1 MIGVGESG
9 TQALR
14 LDSIEAQGSESLEQA
29 LASGWI
35 DGVETN
41 SIETL
46 KDVDLPTFS
55 CLLFVLVA
63 LGVAAGLA
71 LFYLLL
77 HLFGLSVG

>member
-1 MIGVGESG
+1 MGR
-9 TQALR
+9 AMP
-14 LDSIEAQGSESLEQA
+14 DEQRPPA
-29 LASGWI
+29 FQPPSPPPRR
-35 DGVETN
+35 
-41 SIETL
+41 L

>member
-1 MIGVGESG
+1 MGR
-9 TQALR
+9 AMP
-14 LDSIEAQGSESLEQA
+14 DEQRPPDFQPP
-29 LASGWI
+29 SPPPRRMQ
-35 DGVETN
+35 
-41 SIETL
+41 
-46 KDVDLPTFS
+46 DVDLPTFS